1 MRIGYR
7 PRGSSW
13 GISMGP
19 LGWLIY
25 LMFVAPMMVIVL
37 MVQGLALALKG
48 LWWLYLAIR
57 LAWETRQLNKLREQ
71 KGLPTV

>member
-19 LGWLIY
+19 VGWLIVGPFM
-25 LMFVAPMMVIVL
+25 LVGFMFVVTLQGMAL
-37 MVQGLALALKG
+37 MLKG